1 MISHRRIRAVLGKSV
16 VTSPRE
22 GQLRLALSVN
32 AVWRAVERLG
42 GVTALARQL
51 GRPEHEIDQWID
63 EHFVP
68 HGIVEDVA
76 HLAVCSVRELQAP
89 EIWIGDGDFYRPARG
104 YLSDRA
110 EGTRD
115 CHEVSRQK
123 RSRMSETGPT
133 VKDDAPLGTQARAFR
148 KDEECAEPR
157 RCPEAFDRIRGCVDK
172 VDRNRR
178 GGGSMAEPD
187 MFDDDPATL
196 SWSDAARDRGELILS

>member
-1 MISHRRIRAVLGKSV
+1 MTSHRCIRAILGKNV

-42 GVTALARQL
+42 GVKALARQL
-51 GRPEHEIDQWID
+51 GCPKHEIHRWID

-89 EIWIGDGDFYRPARG
+89 EIWIGDGDFYWPASG

-110 EGTRD
+110 EETRD
-115 CHEVSRQK
+115 CHEISRQK
-123 RSRMSETGPT
+123 RSRMSETSPT
-133 VKDDAPLGTQARAFR
+133 VKDAPLGTQARAFR
-148 KDEECAEPR
+148 KDTECAESR
-157 RCPEAFDRIRGCVDK
+157 RYSEAFDRIRGCVDK
-172 VDRNRR
+172 ADRNRR